1 MRKSLIC
8 AVMMWCAV
16 VSMHTPVWAEGV
28 ADFYRGKQVQVIV
41 GYGPGGG
48 YDVYARLL
56 ARFIGQHIPGEPSA
70 ILQNMPGAGSLVAAN
85 YIYNVAPRDGTV
97 FGMFARNMPLIALLG
112 INTSVKFDPRKFT
125 WLGTSSSF
133 DEDAYIMWLR
143 KDAKVHD
150 IHEALM
156 PNTGVVVLGGT
167 GEGAT
172 GNDVP
177 VILHEA
183 LGLNVKQIIGYPD
196 SNALFLAI
204 ERGEIEG
211 RTTDYS
217 SVVSSR
223 PYWMG
228 PNSPVRALMQFAR
241 KTRHPDFPDIPTA
254 RELAPTEAARAL
266 IELAE
271 MPYLF
276 SRPYAAP
283 PDIPKER
290 AMALQKA
297 FMETHADPDYVA
309 EAKKLGLFMSPL
321 SGDDLMTTLE
331 HIAQAPPAQIATL
344 KRIYKE
350 SKN

>member
-1 MRKSLIC
+1 MRTCLKACLGAWFASLSFIG
-8 AVMMWCAV
+8 AA
-16 VSMHTPVWAEGV
+16 WADDV

-56 ARFIGQHIPGEPSA
+56 ARFIGKHLPGEPLA

-85 YIYNVAPRDGTV
+85 YIYNVAPKDGTV
-97 FGMFARNMPLIALLG
+97 FGMFARNMPLIAILG
-112 INTSVKFDPRKFT
+112 INPSVKFDPRKFT

-133 DEDAYIMWLR
+133 EEDAYIMWVR
-143 KDAKVHD
+143 KDAKVQN
-150 IHEALM
+150 IEQARVANG
-156 PNTGVVVLGGT
+156 PPVVLGGT

-183 LGLNVKQIIGYPD
+183 LGINVKQIIGYPD

-223 PYWMG
+223 PYWLK
-228 PNSPVRALMQFAR
+228 PDSPVHALMQFAR
-241 KTRHPDFPDIPTA
+241 KTRYPDFPDIPTA
-254 RELAPTEAARAL
+254 RELARTDEARTL

-283 PDIPKER
+283 PNVPKDR
-290 AMALQKA
+290 AAALQKA
-297 FMETHADPDYVA
+297 FMDTHADPDYLD

-321 SGDDLMTTLE
+321 SGDELVKVLDQIST
-331 HIAQAPPAQIATL
+331 APADQITKL
-344 KRIYKE
+344 KRIYQD